1 MHIADQ
7 MPLARPK
14 TAILPGEHLSS
25 SKKVERHC
33 SHRQDIALSPLSN
46 IESVA
51 MGRRKPRI
59 LFLDAYDSFSHN
71 IVSLLE
77 TLDVEVY
84 SLKIDDSTI
93 DSISKLKREIKA
105 YDAIVCGPGPGHPKN
120 KHDVGAIA
128 SVWKLPDE
136 DLVPVLGICLGFQS
150 LCLAYGADVKRLKG
164 PQHGIV
170 RRINHIGEFAQEGDT
185 SIFCGVGKVEAT
197 LYQSLCADI
206 GQDDIPDSLWDL
218 KKWQPTKQCP
228 ELLPLAWVES
238 ELADVD
244 CSSSGIADK
253 RVFVGVRHCVKPFWA
268 LQYHPESICTN
279 SESKKVIAN
288 WVLDV
293 LKWNGHCARKI
304 VSSRPSTLRSTPVS
318 LLKQNLLREE
328 VTNEEETMPGFKT
341 VCYTTRVTIT
351 RELVDIV
358 ELLQDMSH
366 DHVILES
373 SNNQAHSAAV
383 RGRYSIIGLNQ
394 TKCVRYE
401 YTIGDTVVQAIQPH
415 DPGTTPKICN
425 VPIHQPGGIW
435 ATLTGALQEYQDV
448 EGYSDSPFWGGLIGF
463 TTYELG
469 KHRGFGA

>member
-1 MHIADQ
+1 
-7 MPLARPK
+7 
-14 TAILPGEHLSS
+14 
-25 SKKVERHC
+25 
-33 SHRQDIALSPLSN
+33 
-46 IESVA
+46 
-51 MGRRKPRI
+51 MGRRKPRV

-84 SLKIDDSTI
+84 SLKIDDPTI

-120 KHDVGAIA
+120 KYDIGAIA

-170 RRINHIGEFAQEGDT
+170 RRINHIGECAQEGDT
-185 SIFCGVGKVEAT
+185 SIFGGVGEVEAT

-206 GQDDIPDSLWDL
+206 GQDDIPDSLWDS
-218 KKWQPTKQCP
+218 KKWQPTQKCP

-238 ELADVD
+238 ELTDVD

-253 RVFVGVRHCVKPFWA
+253 RVFVGVRHSVKPFWA

-279 SESKKVIAN
+279 SESRKVISN

-293 LKWNGHCARKI
+293 LEWSGHRARK
-304 VSSRPSTLRSTPVS
+304 VVNPRPSTLRSTPVS
-318 LLKQNLLREE
+318 LLEQTLLRRELTGYEE
-328 VTNEEETMPGFKT
+328 ATAEFKT
-341 VCYTTRVTIT
+341 VCHTTRVTT
-351 RELVDIV
+351 SRDLVDIV
-358 ELLQDMSH
+358 ELLQDPSH

-383 RGRYSIIGLNQ
+383 RGRYSIIGLKQ
-394 TKCVRYE
+394 AQCVRYE
-401 YTIGDTVVQAIQPH
+401 YTVGDTLVKVVQPQ
-415 DPGTTPKICN
+415 DLGTTSKIYS

-435 ATLTGALQEYQDV
+435 AALTGALQKYQDV
-448 EGYSDSPFWGGLIGF
+448 GGHSGSPFWGGLIGF

-469 KHRGFGA
+469 TYCCFWSISSYPRCLWASVNAPALPKKN